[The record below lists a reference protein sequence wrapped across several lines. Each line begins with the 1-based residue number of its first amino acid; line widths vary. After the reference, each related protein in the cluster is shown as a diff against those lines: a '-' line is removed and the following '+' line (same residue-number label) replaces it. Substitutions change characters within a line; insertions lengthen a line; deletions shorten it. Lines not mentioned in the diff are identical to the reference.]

1 MKISETVEFL
11 HEVGGVTI
19 RLTLQQRP
27 AGIFWFF

>member
-19 RLTLQQRP
+19 RLTLQQ
-27 AGIFWFF
+27 AGIFLLF

>member
-19 RLTLQQRP
+19 RLMLQQ

>member
-19 RLTLQQRP
+19 RLTLQQ
-27 AGIFWFF
+27 AGGIFWFF